1 MTAATIQQSYKKL
14 EERVRKLEKIVTT
27 ALQDEIS
34 SERLKKLERISRA
47 LDKGKG
53 KRLASP
59 QSFFQYL
66 DSL

>member
-1 MTAATIQQSYKKL
+1 MITATIQKSYKKL
-14 EERVRKLEKIVTT
+14 EERVKKLEKIVTI

-34 SERLKKLERISRA
+34 SARLKKLEKISES

-53 KRLASP
+53 KHFSSSRSL
-59 QSFFQYL
+59 FQYL